1 MASVQ
6 GCSKLAPLGTS
17 VPSLT
22 GIDYLPSSMVL
33 IDGKQNGPKI
43 DLQTPAA
50 KFDLLNPSDFLKGTT
65 PSSVANINHL
75 PCKLALDTDKQKRSI
90 VDSSAPAAPTGSL
103 PSNKPSTQQGKNIG
117 INKPESHGKEKV
129 IMTINGNGGFP
140 ALLQPILPMDSSN
153 ISVS

>member
-1 MASVQ
+1 MVFSLLQVK
-6 GCSKLAPLGTS
+6 SINILTLALQQMLMIWPLFK
-17 VPSLT
+17 VAPSL
-22 GIDYLPSSMVL
+22 LRWEHRCPL
-33 IDGKQNGPKI
+33 
-43 DLQTPAA
+43 LLTPAA